1 MIDLETKRKIRE
13 LAIPGMVDALDLVAQ
28 DPSYAKLSFDEK
40 IKVVVDYSYQEKKND
55 QVARLIRN
63 AHLRLPQADIS
74 NIDYEGRPLNRE
86 LVSELGTAQFVS
98 SATDV
103 ILEGFTGTGK
113 SHLACALG
121 KQACKQGLKTLYI
134 RMPDMLAFRA
144 EKMAAGWPEKKVLSK
159 YAAYKVLILDEHLID
174 KPNTD
179 QMHFL
184 LELTERRYD
193 NSSTIYCSQYGVE
206 DWHRR
211 MGGGAHA
218 ESVMDRIVHNAVRI
232 QMGDV
237 NMRER
242 SNRRKDEA

>member
-1 MIDLETKRKIRE
+1 MLDPETRRKVRE
-13 LAIPGMVDALDLVAQ
+13 LKVPGLLDAIDMVGTDD
-28 DPSYAKLSFDEK
+28 SYAALSFED
-40 IKVVVDYSYQEKKND
+40 KVKVLVDYAYQEATNAKVD
-55 QVARLIRN
+55 RLIRQ

-74 NIDYEGRPLNRE
+74 NIDYEGRPISRD
-86 LVSELGTAQFVS
+86 LVLELGTSQFVS
-98 SATDV
+98 AATDV

-121 KQACKQGLKTLYI
+121 KQACKHGIRTLYI
-134 RMPDMLAFRA
+134 RMPDMLAYRA
-144 EKMAAGWPEKKVLSK
+144 EKLAAGWPEKRVLNRF
-159 YAAYKVLILDEHLID
+159 AGYKVLILDEHLID
-174 KPNTD
+174 KPTTD

-193 NSSTIYCSQYGVE
+193 NSSTIYCSQYPVE

-218 ESVMDRIVHNAVRI
+218 ESVLDRIVHNAVRV

-242 SNRRKDEA
+242 TMRKRS

>member
-1 MIDLETKRKIRE
+1 MLDPETRRKVRE
-13 LAIPGMVDALDLVAQ
+13 LKVPGLLDAIDMVGTDD
-28 DPSYAKLSFDEK
+28 SYAALSFED
-40 IKVVVDYSYQEKKND
+40 KVKVLVDYAYQEATNAK
-55 QVARLIRN
+55 VERLIRQ

-74 NIDYEGRPLNRE
+74 NIDYEGRPISRD
-86 LVSELGTAQFVS
+86 LVLELGTSQFVS
-98 SATDV
+98 AATDV

-121 KQACKQGLKTLYI
+121 KQACKHGIRTLYI
-134 RMPDMLAFRA
+134 RMPDMLAYRA
-144 EKMAAGWPEKKVLSK
+144 EKLAAGWPEKRVLNRF
-159 YAAYKVLILDEHLID
+159 AGYKVLILDEHLID
-174 KPNTD
+174 KPTTD

-193 NSSTIYCSQYGVE
+193 NSSTIYCSQYPVE

-218 ESVMDRIVHNAVRI
+218 ESVLDRIVHNAVRV

-242 SNRRKDEA
+242 TMRKRS

>member
-1 MIDLETKRKIRE
+1 MLDPETRRKVRE
-13 LAIPGMVDALDLVAQ
+13 LKVPGLLDAIDMVGGDE
-28 DPSYAKLSFDEK
+28 SYASLSFED
-40 IKVVVDYSYQEKKND
+40 KVKVLVVYSYQEAMNEK
-55 QVARLIRN
+55 VERLIRQ
-63 AHLRLPQADIS
+63 AHLRLPQADIAD
-74 NIDYEGRPLNRE
+74 IDYDGRPISRD
-86 LVSELGTAQFVS
+86 LVLELGTSQFVS
-98 SATDV
+98 TATDV

-121 KQACKQGLKTLYI
+121 KQACKHGIRTLYI
-134 RMPDMLAFRA
+134 RMPDMLAYRA
-144 EKMAAGWPEKKVLSK
+144 EKLAAGWPEKRVLNRF
-159 YAAYKVLILDEHLID
+159 AGYKVLILDEHLID
-174 KPNTD
+174 KPTTD

-193 NSSTIYCSQYGVE
+193 NSSTIYCSQYPVE

-218 ESVMDRIVHNAVRI
+218 ESVLDRIVHNAVRI

-242 SNRRKDEA
+242 TMRKRS

>member
-1 MIDLETKRKIRE
+1 MLDPETRRKVRE
-13 LAIPGMVDALDLVAQ
+13 LKVPGLLDAIDMVGTDD
-28 DPSYAKLSFDEK
+28 SYAALSFED
-40 IKVVVDYSYQEKKND
+40 KVKVLVDYSYQEAMNAK
-55 QVARLIRN
+55 VERLIRQ

-74 NIDYEGRPLNRE
+74 NIDYEGRPISRD
-86 LVSELGTAQFVS
+86 LVLELGTSQFVS
-98 SATDV
+98 AATDV

-121 KQACKQGLKTLYI
+121 KQACKHGIRTLYI
-134 RMPDMLAFRA
+134 RMPDMLAYRA
-144 EKMAAGWPEKKVLSK
+144 EKLAAGWPEKRVLNRF
-159 YAAYKVLILDEHLID
+159 AGYKVLILDEHLID
-174 KPNTD
+174 KPTTD

-193 NSSTIYCSQYGVE
+193 NSSTIYCSQYPVE

-218 ESVMDRIVHNAVRI
+218 ESVLDRIVHNAVRV

-242 SNRRKDEA
+242 TMRKRN